1 LPVPE
6 GAPVLKL
13 PPADP
18 AVLQRNE
25 LFACIKERRSRREY
39 KGAALSPGELSFL
52 LWATQG
58 VQKVL
63 GRGQASLRTVPS
75 GGARHPFETYLV
87 LNRVTGVESGLYR
100 YLPLTHQLVRLRG
113 PDGLKEGA
121 VRAALG
127 QGFVGESAVT
137 FIWTCLP
144 YRGEWRYQDAAHRV
158 MLLDAGHLCQ
168 NLYLACEA
176 LGCGTCAIAAYDQE
190 ASDRL
195 LGVDGQEEF
204 VVYMAPVGKV

>member
-1 LPVPE
+1 
-6 GAPVLKL
+6 
-13 PPADP
+13 
-18 AVLQRNE
+18 
-25 LFACIKERRSRREY
+25 
-39 KGAALSPGELSFL
+39 
-52 LWATQG
+52 
-58 VQKVL
+58 
-63 GRGQASLRTVPS
+63 
-75 GGARHPFETYLV
+75 
-87 LNRVTGVESGLYR
+87 
-100 YLPLTHQLVRLRG
+100 
-113 PDGLKEGA
+113 

-144 YRGEWRYQDAAHRV
+144 YRGEWRYQDAAHRG